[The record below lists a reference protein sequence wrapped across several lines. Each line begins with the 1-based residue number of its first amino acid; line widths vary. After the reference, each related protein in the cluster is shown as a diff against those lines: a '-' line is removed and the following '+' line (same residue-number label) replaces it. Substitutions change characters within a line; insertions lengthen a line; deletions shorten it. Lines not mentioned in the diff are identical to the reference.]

1 MDDLQKIQNEIAQ
14 LQRQVEQLISQ
25 RKAEVI
31 ESIKELIKTYGITT
45 KDIGLLDKPHSSRAG
60 QTVPVKYRLHEQ
72 IWTGRGRQPKWV
84 DDYLAAG
91 GNLEDVRVK

>member
-1 MDDLQKIQNEIAQ
+1 MIDN
-14 LQRQVEQLISQ
+14 
-25 RKAEVI
+25 
-31 ESIKELIKTYGITT
+31 IKELIKTYGITT

-72 IWTGRGRQPKWV
+72 TWTGRGRQPKWV